1 MLNLNK
7 ELESLKSLSDNLK
20 SITEKTEV
28 EISKVKGDEKNIL
41 LSFISD
47 IKESVKTGEGLNKI
61 IENIKNYDSNR

>member
-47 IKESVKTGEGLNKI
+47 IKESVKTGEGLNEI